1 MISIEEFQKKGQ
13 NLLVDRRAGERGVGV
28 EGKQVEETPDE
39 LLLDGGGDGDAAC
52 DKKQSGQLRES
63 RTRWTI
69 PGPHEHGFD
78 VEAQPEAPLGQDGA
92 VERGAEFGVRWRE
105 KVYGVC
111 RGSGR

>member
-39 LLLDGGGDGDAAC
+39 LLLDGSGDGDAAC

-69 PGPHEHGFD
+69 RVHTSMASTSKRSQRPHWART
-78 VEAQPEAPLGQDGA
+78 VLSSAAPSS
-92 VERGAEFGVRWRE
+92 E
-105 KVYGVC
+105 
-111 RGSGR
+111 

>member
-52 DKKQSGQLRES
+52 DKKQSGQLPGVEDPMDDS
-63 RTRWTI
+63 
-69 PGPHEHGFD
+69 GPHKHGFD
-78 VEAQPEAPLGQDGA
+78 VEAQP
-92 VERGAEFGVRWRE
+92 RGPTGPGRCCRARRRVRSE
-105 KVYGVC
+105 MAGKSV
-111 RGSGR
+111 RGLSR

>member
-1 MISIEEFQKKGQ
+1 M
-13 NLLVDRRAGERGVGV
+13 D
-28 EGKQVEETPDE
+28 
-39 LLLDGGGDGDAAC
+39 DA
-52 DKKQSGQLRES
+52 
-63 RTRWTI
+63 
-69 PGPHEHGFD
+69 GPHEHGFD

>member
-69 PGPHEHGFD
+69 RVHTSMASTSKRARGPTGPGRCCRARRRVRSEMAGKS
-78 VEAQPEAPLGQDGA
+78 V
-92 VERGAEFGVRWRE
+92 RGLSR
-105 KVYGVC
+105 
-111 RGSGR
+111 